1 MSLYEII
8 CMFLIIIII
17 GWIIIM
23 ALCDGIK
30 GIIQERNNKKNNELK
45 KG

>member
-1 MSLYEII
+1 MSVYEII
-8 CMFLIIIII
+8 CMVLIIIII

-30 GIIQERNNKKNNELK
+30 GIIQERNNKKK
-45 KG
+45 

>member
-8 CMFLIIIII
+8 CIFLIIVII

-30 GIIQERNNKKNNELK
+30 GIIQERNNKKNNKLK